1 MGLPVYMHRA
11 CVTARLP
18 SALTWL
24 PAWWP
29 GATSRPVRALAPAP
43 GLFGQLVN
51 TYNAKVRGAQITVR
65 CDCGGIGY
73 VPYGERWDCR
83 TCHRRWNTGQIPAEE
98 YWGIMRDM
106 RRMRISAIVT
116 ALAVVV
122 PIVALAP
129 VAGIRIMLLL
139 PVVMSFWFLFYMPR
153 WRRRVREQARSLRRW
168 KLHPE

>member
-1 MGLPVYMHRA
+1 M
-11 CVTARLP
+11 T
-18 SALTWL
+18 
-24 PAWWP
+24 
-29 GATSRPVRALAPAP
+29 
-43 GLFGQLVN
+43 

-73 VPYGERWDCR
+73 VPYGERWECR
-83 TCHRRWNTGQIPAEE
+83 TCHRRWDTGQIPAEE

-122 PIVALAP
+122 PIVALAA
-129 VAGIRIMLLL
+129 VAGLRIMLLL